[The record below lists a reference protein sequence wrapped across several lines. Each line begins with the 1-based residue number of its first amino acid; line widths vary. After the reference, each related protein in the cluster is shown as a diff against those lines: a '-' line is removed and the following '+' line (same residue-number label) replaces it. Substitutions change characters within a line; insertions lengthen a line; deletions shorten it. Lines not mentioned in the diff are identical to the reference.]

1 MAKNN
6 MSFKN
11 AFPIG
16 NVFKAPS
23 PTMTEEANTEK
34 KINSPKIEEEE
45 KKDEEEKKEKKY
57 P

>member
-45 KKDEEEKKEKKY
+45 KKDEEEK
-57 P
+57 